1 MIDPLA
7 GVSVSLFQI
16 VLPGLWRASWHASML
31 ALVVLGVQKLLHDR
45 IGGRGRYALWAIVL
59 IRLVLPALPASR
71 WSVFNLASRMFPDS
85 NTARVMHDPAP
96 TNRIATAAADHI
108 SNALPDQAS
117 RLRAPDS
124 IPERLYLY
132 RYEILGGIWLAGM
145 ALLALRVAVCSLRLR
160 RQLRGLKPVDGD
172 EIIGAASRAAS
183 LLTLRRPPLLCGEL
197 IQTPAV
203 VGFFRPVIVLPL
215 RVLRDCASHEIELI
229 LLHELAHIKRRDV
242 AANWLVTFVSVLH
255 WFNPFVWLIA
265 ARIRSDR
272 ELACDEMVLS
282 LVSPHA
288 QNPQSYGRTLL
299 RLAELL
305 ADRAA
310 LAHPPQTCGILEP
323 THVMQRRM
331 RMIAQFNPDRAS
343 RRWIWLAMPLL
354 LIALTALTDAVKGQ
368 SPAPASRPA
377 SATQPA
383 YDVGALTEQD
393 AKAALAKVLP
403 QVRLNA
409 VSLSDAMDYMR
420 SAMQVNLVVQWR
432 ALESAGIDR
441 STPVTVEL
449 RNIPAGNVLRHI
461 LQDVGGSSVRLG
473 MMIDGGTLIVSTEE
487 DVSAHVKTI
496 LYDVSDLII
505 SPDGKP
511 VADEQARQK
520 KVVDLI
526 QVIEQSIAFESW
538 KGNGGTLGY
547 IQEFNNKLIIV
558 QSPENQRQ
566 IGLLLTRLR
575 EKPGTEPKPLEQ

>member
-1 MIDPLA
+1 
-7 GVSVSLFQI
+7 
-16 VLPGLWRASWHASML
+16 
-31 ALVVLGVQKLLHDR
+31 
-45 IGGRGRYALWAIVL
+45 
-59 IRLVLPALPASR
+59 
-71 WSVFNLASRMFPDS
+71 
-85 NTARVMHDPAP
+85 
-96 TNRIATAAADHI
+96 
-108 SNALPDQAS
+108 
-117 RLRAPDS
+117 
-124 IPERLYLY
+124 
-132 RYEILGGIWLAGM
+132 
-145 ALLALRVAVCSLRLR
+145 
-160 RQLRGLKPVDGD
+160 
-172 EIIGAASRAAS
+172 
-183 LLTLRRPPLLCGEL
+183 
-197 IQTPAV
+197 
-203 VGFFRPVIVLPL
+203 
-215 RVLRDCASHEIELI
+215 
-229 LLHELAHIKRRDV
+229 
-242 AANWLVTFVSVLH
+242 
-255 WFNPFVWLIA
+255 
-265 ARIRSDR
+265 
-272 ELACDEMVLS
+272 
-282 LVSPHA
+282 
-288 QNPQSYGRTLL
+288 
-299 RLAELL
+299 
-305 ADRAA
+305 
-310 LAHPPQTCGILEP
+310 
-323 THVMQRRM
+323 
-331 RMIAQFNPDRAS
+331 MIAQFNPDRAS

>member
-7 GVSVSLFQI
+7 GLSASLFQV
-16 VLPGLWRASWHASML
+16 VLPGLWRASWHASVL
-31 ALVVLGVQKLLHDR
+31 ALVVLGVQKLLQGR

-59 IRLVLPALPASR
+59 IRLMLPALPASR

-85 NTARVMHDPAP
+85 STARLMQGPAP
-96 TNRIATAAADHI
+96 TNRIATAEVEHI
-108 SNALPDQAS
+108 SNALPAQGIP
-117 RLRAPDS
+117 LQQPDS
-124 IPERLYLY
+124 IPERLYLC

-145 ALLALRVAVCSLRLR
+145 GLLALRVAVGSRRLR
-160 RQLRGLKPVDGD
+160 RQLRVLKPVDGD

-183 LLTLRRPPLLCGEL
+183 LLSLRRPPLLCGEL

-215 RVLRDCASHEIELI
+215 RVLRDCAPHEIELI

-242 AANWLVTFVSVLH
+242 AANWLVTLVSLLH

-282 LVSPHA
+282 LASPHA

-305 ADRAA
+305 TDRAA
-310 LAHPPQTCGILEP
+310 LVHPPQAVGILEP

-368 SPAPASRPA
+368 SPAPASRSA

-383 YDVGALTEQD
+383 PDVGALTEQD

-487 DVSAHVKTI
+487 DVSMHVKTV
-496 LYDVSDLII
+496 LYDVSDLIVA
-505 SPDGKP
+505 PDGKLFST
-511 VADEQARQK
+511 DEAREK
-520 KVVDLI
+520 KVSDLVRLI
-526 QVIEQSIAFESW
+526 QDSISSETW
-538 KGNGGTLGY
+538 KDNGGTIGY
-547 IQEFNNKLIIV
+547 IREFNNKLVIV
-558 QSPENQRQ
+558 QSTENHRQ
-566 IGLLLTRLR
+566 IALLLARLR
-575 EKPGTEPKPLEQ
+575 EKPSTEPKPLEN